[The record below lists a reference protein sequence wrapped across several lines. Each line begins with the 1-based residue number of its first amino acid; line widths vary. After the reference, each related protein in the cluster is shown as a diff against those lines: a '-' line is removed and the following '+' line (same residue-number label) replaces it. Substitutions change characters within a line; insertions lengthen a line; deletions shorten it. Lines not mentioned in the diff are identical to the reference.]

1 LVKQKRNSVN
11 GRTGHGTRLHREREE
26 SKQPAYGLD
35 AELKDK
41 ETQKLSQAEY
51 IKLVED
57 AMNWIKAILGDAGI
71 GTFPDNLKSGRV
83 LCALVNKYWPGMIPH
98 VNNRPIT
105 LLERENIRLYLEACE
120 MVGVR
125 KEDLFVISDLYE
137 EKYLTGVIHNIY
149 ALAAVIQNLASFH
162 GPKLVSY
169 A

>member
-1 LVKQKRNSVN
+1 MLLLLLLSLLPFCSSFFFLLKWQ
-11 GRTGHGTRLHREREE
+11 GHGTRLHREREE

-83 LCALVNKYWPGMIPH
+83 LCALVNK
-98 VNNRPIT
+98 VAQ
-105 LLERENIRLYLEACE
+105 L
-120 MVGVR
+120 
-125 KEDLFVISDLYE
+125 
-137 EKYLTGVIHNIY
+137 
-149 ALAAVIQNLASFH
+149 
-162 GPKLVSY
+162 
-169 A
+169 